1 MSLRFERRRKQLLE
15 DAQIRPQVYGG
26 MLERLPDF
34 LEPYLERLGR
44 REQKEH
50 LQEYV
55 QGLLSDAKR
64 KNVETI
70 AYLHDHERTQL
81 QRFIGES
88 QWDYKPML
96 DELACQVG
104 RELGEADGVIVF
116 DPSGFKKHG
125 KKSVGVQRQWL
136 GRLGKVDN
144 GQVGIYLG
152 YVSRQGH
159 ALCDVRLY
167 LPKEWAKDR
176 ARRRECGVTKEV
188 RLQTRHELAQAMLL
202 ERGAVLPHQWIAG
215 DDEMGR
221 STRFRQCLREH
232 GERYLLAVPS
242 NTSMRDLEAAAPVWS
257 GHGAKPKAPWT
268 SVNHW
273 LEKVP
278 DARWTRIDV
287 RDGEKGPLEVEALK
301 CRVQAREEQSHV
313 GPEEVLFVT
322 RVKET
327 SGWKTDYYLSNTS
340 VDTPLQELAR
350 VAKAEHRIEECFKC
364 AKSEAGLGD
373 YEVRT
378 WIGWHHH
385 QTISILASWFLTLET
400 RRGKK
405 MDACNHTSADTR
417 LHCAA
422 VA

>member
-1 MSLRFERRRKQLLE
+1 MSPRFERRRKQLLE
-15 DAQIRPQVYGG
+15 DAQTRPQVYRG
-26 MLERLPDF
+26 MMERLPEF

-50 LQEYV
+50 LREYV

-70 AYLHDHERTQL
+70 AYLHDQERNDL

-88 QWDYKPML
+88 QWAYRPML
-96 DELACQVG
+96 DELTCQVS

-116 DPSGFKKHG
+116 DPSAFEKDG

-144 GQVGIYLG
+144 GQVGVYLG
-152 YVSRQGH
+152 YASRQGH
-159 ALCDVRLY
+159 ALCDLRLY
-167 LPKEWAKDR
+167 LPKEWAHDR
-176 ARRRECGVTKEV
+176 ARRRACGVPKELRFQTK
-188 RLQTRHELAQAMLL
+188 HELAQAMLL
-202 ERGAVLPHQWIAG
+202 ERGPALPHQWVAG

-221 STRFRQCLREH
+221 STRFRLWLREH

-242 NTSMRDLEAAAPVWS
+242 NTSMRDLETAAPAWS
-257 GHGAKPKAPWT
+257 GPGAKPKAPWM
-268 SVNHW
+268 SVNGW

-278 DARWTRIDV
+278 DAAWTRMKV
-287 RDGEKGPLEVEALK
+287 RDGEKGPLEVEAVK
-301 CRVQAREEQSHV
+301 CRVQAREEQRHV
-313 GPEEVLFVT
+313 GPEELLFVT

-327 SGWKTDYYLSNTS
+327 SGWKIDYYLSNASAETS
-340 VDTPLQELAR
+340 LEELAR

-385 QTISILASWFLTLET
+385 QTLSILSSWFLTMEM

-405 MDACNHTSADTR
+405 MDACDHSSADTR
-417 LHCAA
+417 LDCAA

>member
-1 MSLRFERRRKQLLE
+1 MSPELERRRRRLLR
-15 DAQIRPQVYGG
+15 DAQIRPPVYQG
-26 MLERLPDF
+26 MFERLPAF

-70 AYLHDHERTQL
+70 AYWHDQERKKL

-88 QWDYKPML
+88 EWCYQPLL
-96 DELACQVG
+96 DELTGQVG

-116 DPSGFKKHG
+116 DPSGFAKEG

-136 GRLGKVDN
+136 GREGKIDN
-144 GQVGIYLG
+144 GQVGVYLG
-152 YVSRQGH
+152 YASRQGH

-167 LPKEWAKDR
+167 LPEEWAKDR
-176 ARRRECGVTKEV
+176 ARRRECGVPQEV
-188 RLQTRHELAQAMLL
+188 CFQTRHELAEEMLL
-202 ERGAVLPHQWIAG
+202 ECGPQLPHHWIAG

-221 STRFRQCLREH
+221 STRFRLWLREH
-232 GERYLLAVPS
+232 SERYLLAVPS
-242 NTSMRDLEAAAPVWS
+242 NTNIRDREAVAPAWR
-257 GHGAKPKAPWT
+257 GHGAKPKPPWLPV
-268 SVNHW
+268 SRW
-273 LEKVP
+273 LEDLP
-278 DARWTRIDV
+278 PAAWTRIEV
-287 RDGEKGPLEVEALK
+287 RDGEKGPLAVEALK
-301 CRVQAREEQSHV
+301 CRVQAREERRHV
-313 GPEEVLFVT
+313 GPEELLVVT
-322 RVKET
+322 RVQE
-327 SGWKTDYYLSNTS
+327 SGGWKIDYYLSNTAAE
-340 VDTPLQELAR
+340 TPLAELAR

-378 WIGWHHH
+378 WLGWHHH
-385 QTISILASWFLTLET
+385 QTLSLLASWALTRET

-405 MDACNHTSADTR
+405 MDACDHCSAGPRRDR
-417 LHCAA
+417 AA